1 MIVVCLIGL
10 NAAGKDTIADIL
22 EEKGFKTLSCG
33 DVLRKMAK
41 DQGKPPEQELLLAM
55 TEPLKRELGE
65 GFLGKMLLDEFK
77 EKEWEKC
84 VANGLRRW
92 GEWEELKKA
101 DKAIMILVDAP
112 EDIRFDRAVKRSR
125 DGDKLDRDAFNQY
138 DKKLASIGLEKL
150 KAEADYIIDNS
161 GSMEELRQLV
171 FDLLPKI
178 C

>member
-10 NAAGKDTIADIL
+10 NASGKDTIADIL
-22 EEKGFKTLSCG
+22 GEKGFKSLSCG

-41 DQGKPPEQELLLAM
+41 EQGKPLEQELLLAM

-77 EKEWEKC
+77 KNSWEKC

-92 GEWEELKKA
+92 GEWKELEKA

-112 EDIRFDRAVKRSR
+112 ENIRFDRAVKRGR
-125 DGDKLDRDAFNQY
+125 DGDKLDRDEFNRY

-150 KAEADYIIDNS
+150 KANADYIIDNS
-161 GSMEELRQLV
+161 GTIEELKVLV
-171 FDLLPKI
+171 GNLLPKI